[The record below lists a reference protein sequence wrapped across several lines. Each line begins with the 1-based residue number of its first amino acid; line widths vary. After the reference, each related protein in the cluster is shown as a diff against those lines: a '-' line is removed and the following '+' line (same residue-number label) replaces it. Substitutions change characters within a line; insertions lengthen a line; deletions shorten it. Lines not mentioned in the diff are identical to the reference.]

1 MAAENI
7 EAKSEQVPDPGGLKW
22 GETLTG
28 FVFVLTC
35 LLILAFIWQSITPLV
50 FPD

>member
-1 MAAENI
+1 MAAETS
-7 EAKSEQVPDPGGLKW
+7 EAKSGQMRDPGGLKW

-35 LLILAFIWQSITPLV
+35 LLILAFIWQSIAPIV

>member
-1 MAAENI
+1 MAAETR
-7 EAKSEQVPDPGGLKW
+7 EAKSEQISNPGGLKW

-35 LLILAFIWQSITPLV
+35 LLILAFIWQSVAPLV